1 MRDLFLTKAAAE
13 NDTLG
18 VEAALTNSTSTN
30 TDDFFSFND
39 DSIAEPTTNSTC
51 MECLQY
57 LEDKAH
63 TLDSLHKYPT
73 VKATFIKYNAAI
85 PSSAPAERL
94 FSYAGMVLMKN
105 VAV

>member
-1 MRDLFLTKAAAE
+1 MSLEYIVASTAHPFFKLRWVPSDHVGQVRDLFLTKAAAE

-18 VEAALTNSTSTN
+18 DEAALTNSTSTN

-39 DSIAEPTTNSTC
+39 DSTAEPTTNSTS

-63 TLDSLHKYPT
+63 TH
-73 VKATFIKYNAAI
+73 
-85 PSSAPAERL
+85 
-94 FSYAGMVLMKN
+94 
-105 VAV
+105 

>member
-1 MRDLFLTKAAAE
+1 MTKAAAE

-18 VEAALTNSTSTN
+18 DEAALTNSTSTN

-39 DSIAEPTTNSTC
+39 DSIAEPTTNSTN

-73 VKATFIKYNAAI
+73 VKAMFIKYNAAI
-85 PSSAPAERL
+85 PSSAPVERL
-94 FSYAGMVLMKN
+94 FSYAGMVLTKKT
-105 VAV
+105 